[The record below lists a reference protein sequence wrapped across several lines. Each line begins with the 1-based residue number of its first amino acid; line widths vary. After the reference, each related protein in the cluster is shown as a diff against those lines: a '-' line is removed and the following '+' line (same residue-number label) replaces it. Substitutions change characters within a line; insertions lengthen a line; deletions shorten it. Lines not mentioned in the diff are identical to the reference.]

1 MNPNLT
7 QSKPKPTKFC
17 MLCHFV
23 KGDIRTMTEKT
34 RNFVLRRHAP
44 YVSPEHYKF
53 PDTKSCKDAL
63 HLVEKHSPKFL
74 VNHSIRSYAFGLAMS
89 HKIDK
94 PVDKEVF
101 FVGSIMHDIGLT
113 KLSPQNSTFEIEGAK
128 IARDFSLD
136 HDFSTE
142 RTDLIHEMV
151 ALHNSVGVAH
161 KCDPE
166 IALLHFGAGAD
177 VAGLWV
183 HDIHRQT
190 LNEVLD
196 AYHDEGCKEGMTK
209 LIQEQVLRKPE
220 SYMSTMVELGFLNKM
235 AKNRLR

>member
-1 MNPNLT
+1 MNPDLT
-7 QSKPKPTKFC
+7 LSKPKPTKFC
-17 MLCHFV
+17 ILCHFI
-23 KGDIRTMTEKT
+23 KGDIRTTAERT
-34 RNFVLRRHAP
+34 RDVVLRRKAP
-44 YVSPEHYKF
+44 YVAPEHYTF
-53 PDTKSCKDAL
+53 PDSKACEEAL
-63 HLVEKHSPKFL
+63 KLVKQYSPEFL

-89 HKIDK
+89 HKVSK

-113 KLSPQNSTFEIEGAK
+113 EHAPQQHTFEVEGARV
-128 IARDFSLD
+128 AREFSLKQGL
-136 HDFSTE
+136 SAE
-142 RTDLIHEMV
+142 RSDLIHEMV
-151 ALHNSVGVAH
+151 ALHNSVGIAH

-183 HDIHRQT
+183 HDIHKQT

-196 AYHDEGCKEGMTK
+196 AYHDEGCKQGMAK
-209 LIQEQVLRKPE
+209 LIQEQIERKPD

-235 AKNRLR
+235 AKNKLR